1 MTGGWSIISWGK
13 RKGADGILLKF
24 IRDTITLVLIAVII
38 FIALQATVQTSVIS
52 GNCMEPNLHQ
62 GQRIVIN
69 KAAVYFDTWELDAWK
84 RGEVIVFQPPE
95 DGNSI
100 PFIKRVIGLPGET
113 VEVKNGRVYIN
124 GQALTEPYTAEPPG
138 YTMAAITVPADHY
151 FVLGDNRNNANDS
164 HTGWTVPGENILG
177 KAWFTIWP
185 LYFWGDTPDYAVP
198 APSHP

>member
-1 MTGGWSIISWGK
+1 VAGGWGIISPSK
-13 RKGADGILLKF
+13 FNGAGGILLKF
-24 IRDTITLVLIAVII
+24 IREAITLVLIAVII

-52 GNCMEPNLHQ
+52 GNCMEPNLRE

-69 KAAVYFDTWELDAWK
+69 KAASYFDTWE
-84 RGEVIVFQPPE
+84 RGEVIVFQPPQ
-95 DGNSI
+95 DGASI

-113 VEVKNGRVYIN
+113 VEIKNGRVYVN

-138 YTMAAITVPADHY
+138 YTMEAVTVPADHY

-164 HTGWTVPGENILG
+164 HTGWTVPVENILG
-177 KAWFTIWP
+177 EAWFTIWP

-198 APSHP
+198 PSSHP